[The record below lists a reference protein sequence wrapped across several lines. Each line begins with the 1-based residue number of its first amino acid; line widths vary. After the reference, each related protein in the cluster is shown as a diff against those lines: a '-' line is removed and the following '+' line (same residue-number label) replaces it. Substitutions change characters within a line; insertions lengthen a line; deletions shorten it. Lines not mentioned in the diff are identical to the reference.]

1 MEKAN
6 REVGEMPFPTLP
18 TVAPPAPLLLMTAF
32 WMLLGGAAG
41 IRVAQSIGSF
51 AVGASGAWPL
61 RFR

>member
-1 MEKAN
+1 MEDPGH
-6 REVGEMPFPTLP
+6 EVGDPPSPAVPLP
-18 TVAPPAPLLLMTAF
+18 PVLAPVLIMVF